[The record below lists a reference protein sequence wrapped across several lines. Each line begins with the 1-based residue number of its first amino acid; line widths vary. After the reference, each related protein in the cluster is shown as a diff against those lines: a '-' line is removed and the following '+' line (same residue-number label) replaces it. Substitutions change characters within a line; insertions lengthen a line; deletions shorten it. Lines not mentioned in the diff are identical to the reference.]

1 MAIRETL
8 STLQFAD
15 RAKRIKNKA
24 VVNEEANY
32 QKKYLE
38 LMKEVEQLRKGQG
51 PQQVVVQQQ
60 GNNHVSDQA
69 AETIFQLQEENEE
82 ILAKL
87 AQWNQLEQD
96 RDELARRLEEVQE
109 ECENSQKAL
118 EYYQT
123 DMIPHIKSNTEVL

>member
-51 PQQVVVQQQ
+51 PQ
-60 GNNHVSDQA
+60 
-69 AETIFQLQEENEE
+69 
-82 ILAKL
+82 
-87 AQWNQLEQD
+87 
-96 RDELARRLEEVQE
+96 
-109 ECENSQKAL
+109 
-118 EYYQT
+118 
-123 DMIPHIKSNTEVL
+123 